1 MKDVVSPRAVS
12 TGKEQRTEV
21 EETGEEKHVTVEGR
35 WGWHK
40 SFLLQRAIK
49 VVDEEKKTL
58 NG

>member
-40 SFLLQRAIK
+40 SFLLQRAVK
-49 VVDEEKKTL
+49 VVDEEKKP
-58 NG
+58 